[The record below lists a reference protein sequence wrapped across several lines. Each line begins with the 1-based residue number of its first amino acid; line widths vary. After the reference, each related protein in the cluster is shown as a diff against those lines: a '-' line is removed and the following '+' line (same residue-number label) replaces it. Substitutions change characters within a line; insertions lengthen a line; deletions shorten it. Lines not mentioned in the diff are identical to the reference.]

1 MKSAAL
7 MIALAAESFLV
18 TRLLFDY
25 VKTQDYFSFNL
36 YSFIPIGL
44 TFLLILWTYSL
55 TVGGWGK
62 WEQYVLVPLPIS
74 LGIFVAVFQLDVTY
88 APLTALISS
97 ILLSYYMYNAAA
109 LKKEMVRFRPSII
122 LSSSTKGIL
131 FLFSLVAAVLVFLHA
146 TSNGQEINLGKTV
159 GEFASEH
166 YAQSL
171 PAEGLG
177 LDLAQIVESEFNK
190 LVAPYQDF
198 ILPVTALLVF
208 ALVRFIG
215 SLANM
220 TFDLTSRPVYWLFK
234 KVGFLHVSHTTVEKE
249 DIGFEPAKV

>member
-1 MKSAAL
+1 MKSATL
-7 MIALAAESFLV
+7 MVALAIESFLV
-18 TRLLFDY
+18 TTLLFDY

-36 YSFIPIGL
+36 SSFIPIGL

-74 LGIFVAVFQLDVTY
+74 LGIFVVVFQLSAVY
-88 APLTALISS
+88 AALTALISY

-122 LSSSTKGIL
+122 LSSSAKGIL
-131 FLFSLVAAVLVFLHA
+131 FLFSLVTAALVFLYM
-146 TSNGQEINLGKTV
+146 SPGGQEMNLGKTI

-166 YAQSL
+166 YAKSL
-171 PAEGLG
+171 PTEGLG
-177 LDLAQIVESEFNK
+177 LDLAQIVEGEFNK
-190 LVAPYQDF
+190 LIAPYKDF
-198 ILPVTALLVF
+198 ITPVTALLVF

-215 SLANM
+215 SIANM
-220 TFDLTSRPVYWLFK
+220 VFDLTGRPVYWLFK